1 MIQSYF
7 INGTPRR
14 TPPTFVGAIMQG
26 MWVCVKKRF
35 PLFSWFSS
43 APFIGR
49 QHRAGRGNLR
59 PLASTSLHLLHSG
72 NRVEV
77 CGLGGRKGQ
86 EERTRVLELNIVF
99 FFIVLIIQPTCLS
112 GVRRQKCTSPGQ
124 IAGTSV
130 WKIPALFQPPRWCLH
145 VKCSPGNM

>member
-7 INGTPRR
+7 INGTPQR

-77 CGLGGRKGQ
+77 YGLGGRKGQ

-99 FFIVLIIQPTCLS
+99 FLHRADNSAHMPQ
-112 GVRRQKCTSPGQ
+112 RRQKCTSPGQ